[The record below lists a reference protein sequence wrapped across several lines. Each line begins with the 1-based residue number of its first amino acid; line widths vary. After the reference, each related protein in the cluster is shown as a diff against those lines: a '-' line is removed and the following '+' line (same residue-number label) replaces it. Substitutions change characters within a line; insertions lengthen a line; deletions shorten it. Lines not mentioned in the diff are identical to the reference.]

1 MEHSEQQ
8 KREEMMMM
16 LLLTK
21 PDDREQQMIEQQL
34 CFVDFVGNPRSK
46 LSDNTCFA
54 NFLEPWTDQQIDIG
68 HLPLSCGVQSSCSL
82 IDIVCLFVVESFFLA
97 ANKKNKIACLLY
109 VSLLHLRSLA
119 LKASTHIF
127 FFMFFFF
134 VFFFNGRLSDYS
146 IIGKETEAVGT
157 GAFDGRERRLRRFPY

>member
-21 PDDREQQMIEQQL
+21 PVEEDPDRRRQTTTNDRTAALFCRL
-34 CFVDFVGNPRSK
+34 C
-46 LSDNTCFA
+46 
-54 NFLEPWTDQQIDIG
+54 
-68 HLPLSCGVQSSCSL
+68 
-82 IDIVCLFVVESFFLA
+82 
-97 ANKKNKIACLLY
+97 
-109 VSLLHLRSLA
+109 
-119 LKASTHIF
+119 
-127 FFMFFFF
+127 
-134 VFFFNGRLSDYS
+134 S

>member
-1 MEHSEQQ
+1 
-8 KREEMMMM
+8 
-16 LLLTK
+16 
-21 PDDREQQMIEQQL
+21 
-34 CFVDFVGNPRSK
+34 
-46 LSDNTCFA
+46 
-54 NFLEPWTDQQIDIG
+54 
-68 HLPLSCGVQSSCSL
+68 
-82 IDIVCLFVVESFFLA
+82 LFDVESFFLA

-127 FFMFFFF
+127 FFVVFFFFMFFFF
-134 VFFFNGRLSDYS
+134 DGRLSDYS

>member
-1 MEHSEQQ
+1 
-8 KREEMMMM
+8 
-16 LLLTK
+16 
-21 PDDREQQMIEQQL
+21 MIEQQL

-82 IDIVCLFVVESFFLA
+82 IDIVCLLVVESFFLA

-119 LKASTHIF
+119 LKLQLLSSSSSSSSSCSSSSSSSLMEGYLFQHHRQGDRS
-127 FFMFFFF
+127 
-134 VFFFNGRLSDYS
+134 GRDRGL
-146 IIGKETEAVGT
+146 
-157 GAFDGRERRLRRFPY
+157 

>member
-1 MEHSEQQ
+1 
-8 KREEMMMM
+8 
-16 LLLTK
+16 
-21 PDDREQQMIEQQL
+21 
-34 CFVDFVGNPRSK
+34 
-46 LSDNTCFA
+46 
-54 NFLEPWTDQQIDIG
+54 
-68 HLPLSCGVQSSCSL
+68 
-82 IDIVCLFVVESFFLA
+82 
-97 ANKKNKIACLLY
+97 